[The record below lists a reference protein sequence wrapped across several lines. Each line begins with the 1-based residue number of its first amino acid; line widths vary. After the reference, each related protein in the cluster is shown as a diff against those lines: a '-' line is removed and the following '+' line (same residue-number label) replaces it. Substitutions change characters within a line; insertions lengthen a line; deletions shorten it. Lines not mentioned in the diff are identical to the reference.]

1 MTTGVLASV
10 KVMDEATVKAMF
22 DKLQGGDYFLMA
34 KPRPGDDLIVHT
46 QLDAD
51 GDCFNAVNI
60 GHIVSE
66 PATRDGMGYDIK
78 IALFTMDKGDLA
90 PMPTTKQIH
99 LRRAEGCSER
109 SRR

>member
-51 GDCFNAVNI
+51 GDCFKAVNI
-60 GHIVSE
+60 GHIVS
-66 PATRDGMGYDIK
+66 
-78 IALFTMDKGDLA
+78 
-90 PMPTTKQIH
+90 
-99 LRRAEGCSER
+99 
-109 SRR
+109 